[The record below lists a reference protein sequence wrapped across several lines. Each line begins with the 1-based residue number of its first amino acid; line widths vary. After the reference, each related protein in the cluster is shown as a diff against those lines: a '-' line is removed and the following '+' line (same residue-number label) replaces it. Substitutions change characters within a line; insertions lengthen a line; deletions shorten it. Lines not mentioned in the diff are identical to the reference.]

1 MANNFEAI
9 IGAEIREFQRKM
21 AEVDERI
28 RTAASGADAEIGA
41 DITEFMSEIRAVQA
55 AAEEIARNNTD
66 AQIGAEIT
74 EFLREMAIVEAEL
87 AQLAREHDIDIDA
100 DTGEAQRGLLALWAR
115 IRALTNSRF
124 VVKIRTNW
132 TNYQNTM
139 GAIANFSR
147 SIGEI
152 MQMTTRGIMISL
164 SPALVPLIA
173 SLIGLIGNLGPMV
186 GTLGGSTFALAT
198 AMGAAGLG
206 IAGFA
211 AVAVPVI
218 GDLFKMDEAIGRNTQ
233 QWNELSETTRNALNA
248 IDEFQGNWGAFR
260 EEMSKPVT
268 SAFTTFMQTANSL
281 LNLFKPAIEGSVTA
295 VGNLMKSLQ
304 EATGGAQVKGFFEWL
319 GTSAGPHIE
328 TLGKAV
334 GNLVLGFMNMM
345 VAFGPLAETTAAGF
359 QKMTEGFAA
368 WAAGLSESKKFQ
380 QFVDYVNEN
389 MPKIRAIFRDAIAGI
404 VYLFAGFGASSSD
417 MMTKLQGMMG
427 SFKSWASELKSNTG
441 FQSFLGYIRESA
453 PRVIDLIANIV
464 KFIVNLG
471 IALAPIGIKVM
482 DVANRIFEWMNSM
495 MQSHAWIGK
504 VLAVVLIFGGALLAL
519 APNIVALVTLFSGF
533 GTAIVG
539 GLGAAFKFIKPLFTD
554 FTGTMSRIGTKVSGF
569 ATRILPLLARGLAV
583 LTGPVGI
590 AIAILSLLIPVFVR
604 LWKENEA
611 FREGVKNAWAII
623 RNTFT
628 TVITFIS
635 DLVQTVIG
643 SLSTWWAENQQSFI
657 DTAKVAWDTVYEAIV
672 AVLGFLWDTVKGV
685 VVKLQEFWKNHGDSI
700 VAFTKFSWQL
710 ISDKI
715 QEVISV
721 VGTIVKL
728 GLDLVKGYFTAVWP
742 VISGVVKVAWEV
754 IKTYVEVGME
764 LVFGIIN
771 TIMSLLK
778 GDWEGAWETIKG
790 TATSIMDSIVN
801 TFADIDL
808 WQIGK
813 DIIQGLING
822 ISSMAS
828 AAWGAVKGL
837 ASNLVGAARKELDTH
852 SPSRVFESIGGDTVM
867 GLVVGIGNRARRA
880 VDSVRTVA
888 SDMTKA
894 FNPQLALADMRASA
908 HLDTSVSR
916 ADMGVVRHAF
926 AAEMDSV
933 EIEQEDLVLMV
944 DGRELGKVVARS
956 VQEENDDYADLVTI
970 ERGGL

>member
-9 IGAEIREFQRKM
+9 IGAEIQEFQRKM

-66 AQIGAEIT
+66 AQIGADIT
-74 EFLREMAIVEAEL
+74 EFLREMALVEAQL
-87 AQLAREHDIDIDA
+87 AQLAREHDIDIDV
-100 DTGEAQRGLLALWAR
+100 DTGEAQSGLLALWAS
-115 IRALTNSRF
+115 IQALTGSKF

-139 GAIANFSR
+139 GSIANFSR

-218 GDLFKMDEAIGRNTQ
+218 GDLFKMDEAIGRNTAE
-233 QWNELSETTRNALNA
+233 WNKLSETTRNALNA
-248 IDEFQGNWGAFR
+248 IDEFQGNWGKFQEDMR
-260 EEMSKPVT
+260 KPIT

-328 TLGKAV
+328 TLGKAI
-334 GNLVLGFMNMM
+334 GNLVVGFMNMM

-427 SFKSWASELKSNTG
+427 SFKTWASELKSNTG

-453 PRVIDLIANIV
+453 PRVVDLIANLT

-471 IALAPIGIKVM
+471 IALAPIGLKVM
-482 DVANRIFEWMNSM
+482 DVANKIFEWMNSM

-504 VLAVVLIFGGALLAL
+504 VLAMTLIFGGALLAL

-533 GTAIVG
+533 GTAIMG
-539 GLGAAFKFIKPLFTD
+539 GLGTAFRFIKPLFTD
-554 FTGTMSRIGTKVSGF
+554 FGATMTRIGTYVSGF

-604 LWKENEA
+604 LWRENEA
-611 FREGVKNAWAII
+611 FRESVKNAWSII
-623 RNTFT
+623 QNIFST
-628 TVITFIS
+628 TVSFIS
-635 DLVQTVIG
+635 NIVMSVIG
-643 SLSTWWAENQQSFI
+643 SLVSWWQQNQGTFSA
-657 DTAKVAWDTVYEAIV
+657 TAQKVWDTIYTAVV
-672 AVLGFLWDTVKGV
+672 AVLSGLW
-685 VVKLQEFWKNHGDSI
+685 SI
-700 VAFTKFSWQL
+700 IKQITS
-710 ISDKI
+710 KI
-715 QEVISV
+715 QEVWSNHGAEITAVAKFFWSTLVELTSRFISIIF
-721 VGTIVKL
+721 GAIKL
-728 GLDLVKGYFTAVWP
+728 GLGLIQGIFQAVWP
-742 VISGVVKVAWEV
+742 QISGVVQIAWAL
-754 IKTYVEVGME
+754 IQTIAEVG
-764 LVFGIIN
+764 IN
-771 TIMSLLK
+771 LLYGLINAGMSLLK
-778 GDWEGAWETIKG
+778 GDWEGAWQSVKET
-790 TATSIMDSIVN
+790 ASSIMDSIVN

-828 AAWGAVKGL
+828 AAWDAVKGL

-867 GLVVGIGNRARRA
+867 GLVVGIGNRASRA
-880 VDSVRTVA
+880 VDSVRSVA
-888 SDMTKA
+888 ADMTRA
-894 FNPQLALADMRASA
+894 FNPQLAMADMRASA
-908 HLDTSVSR
+908 RLDTSISR

-926 AAEMDSV
+926 AAEMDSL

-956 VQEENDDYADLVTI
+956 VQEENDDYADLVAI